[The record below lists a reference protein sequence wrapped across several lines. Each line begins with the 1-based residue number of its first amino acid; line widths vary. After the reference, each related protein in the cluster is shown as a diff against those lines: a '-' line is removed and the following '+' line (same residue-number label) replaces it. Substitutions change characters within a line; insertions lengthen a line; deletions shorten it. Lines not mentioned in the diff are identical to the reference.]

1 MEPQI
6 PEGAYC
12 LFSAPVEGTR
22 QGKSVLAQLRDQLD
36 PEHGERFTVKRYFS
50 EKAASEGGSW
60 RHVKILLKP
69 DNPAFGT
76 IELTTDDEGTVEIVA
91 EVVEVLG

>member
-1 MEPQI
+1 MGI
-6 PEGAYC
+6 VRA
-12 LFSAPVEGTR
+12 
-22 QGKSVLAQLRDQLD
+22 RDD
-36 PEHGERFTVKRYFS
+36 S
-50 EKAASEGGSW
+50 CNNAGSW

-76 IELTTDDEGTVEIVA
+76 IELTTDDEGTVEVVA